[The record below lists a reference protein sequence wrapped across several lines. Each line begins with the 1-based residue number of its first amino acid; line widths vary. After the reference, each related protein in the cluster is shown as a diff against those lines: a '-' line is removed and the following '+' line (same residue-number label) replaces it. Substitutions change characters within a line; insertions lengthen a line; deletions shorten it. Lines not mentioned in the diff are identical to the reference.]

1 MTLPVSGPGYGLDTP
16 PESLHVIV
24 TGLGVSGFPAAVA
37 LLERGGR
44 VTVIDARVPDE
55 GSPHAERVILLQTLG
70 AEVMLGVGPDELP
83 AGDVLVVSTGIPLDS
98 PWIAAAIERGTPV
111 WGEFELAWRLRPA
124 QGAAPWLYVTGT
136 NGKTTTTLMLES
148 ILKAAGLRAAAVGN
162 IGVSLIDAVVNREPY
177 DVLAVEIG
185 APHLAFVYSVSPEAT
200 VCLNVAP
207 DHVDYFGSFDDYVA
221 VKARA
226 YERTQKACIYNVA
239 DPATEQMV
247 RDAEVVEGC
256 RAIGFTL
263 GVPAPSSLG
272 VVEDLLV
279 DRAFL
284 DNRASHAQELC
295 ALGDVK
301 PPAPHQVENALAAAA
316 LARAHGVPAAA
327 VGAGLRAFTPAAHRI
342 TDVGEHDGV
351 RFVDDSKATNWHAA
365 LTSLRAYDP
374 VVWIAGGQA
383 KGQDF
388 DELVAATHEHMRAV
402 VLLGVDRQVIRE
414 SLARHAPHVPIV
426 EVDATDTGAM
436 DQVVVAAAE
445 LAEPGDTVLL
455 APGCASRDM
464 YADYAERGDAFADAA
479 RRLGAS

>member
-1 MTLPVSGPGYGLDTP
+1 
-16 PESLHVIV
+16 
-24 TGLGVSGFPAAVA
+24 
-37 LLERGGR
+37 
-44 VTVIDARVPDE
+44 
-55 GSPHAERVILLQTLG
+55 
-70 AEVMLGVGPDELP
+70 
-83 AGDVLVVSTGIPLDS
+83 
-98 PWIAAAIERGTPV
+98 
-111 WGEFELAWRLRPA
+111 
-124 QGAAPWLYVTGT
+124 
-136 NGKTTTTLMLES
+136 
-148 ILKAAGLRAAAVGN
+148 
-162 IGVSLIDAVVNREPY
+162 
-177 DVLAVEIG
+177 
-185 APHLAFVYSVSPEAT
+185 
-200 VCLNVAP
+200 
-207 DHVDYFGSFDDYVA
+207 
-221 VKARA
+221 
-226 YERTQKACIYNVA
+226 
-239 DPATEQMV
+239 MV

-316 LARAHGVPAAA
+316 LARAHGVPATA

>member
-1 MTLPVSGPGYGLDTP
+1 M
-16 PESLHVIV
+16 
-24 TGLGVSGFPAAVA
+24 
-37 LLERGGR
+37 
-44 VTVIDARVPDE
+44 
-55 GSPHAERVILLQTLG
+55 
-70 AEVMLGVGPDELP
+70 
-83 AGDVLVVSTGIPLDS
+83 
-98 PWIAAAIERGTPV
+98 
-111 WGEFELAWRLRPA
+111 
-124 QGAAPWLYVTGT
+124 
-136 NGKTTTTLMLES
+136 
-148 ILKAAGLRAAAVGN
+148 
-162 IGVSLIDAVVNREPY
+162 
-177 DVLAVEIG
+177 LAVEIG

-383 KGQDF
+383 KGTTF
-388 DELVAATHEHMRAV
+388 DDLVRDYGGKLRGA
-402 VLLGVDRQVIRE
+402 VLLGVSPDSEASHQKFIAKY
-414 SLARHAPHVPIV
+414 SLPFPLLVDDDHAVAAKYGAWGEKSMYGKKYFGASRSTFI
-426 EVDATDTGAM
+426 VDADGVIEGAH
-436 DQVVVAAAE
+436 DE
-445 LAEPGDTVLL
+445 
-455 APGCASRDM
+455 
-464 YADYAERGDAFADAA
+464 
-479 RRLGAS
+479 